1 MQILTMFIGGENMA
15 DNLKNEKDMF
25 IGKMKEKAGNLM
37 SDNELELKGKL
48 QGIKGNIGSK
58 LEDMKEDTIEI
69 ANDFIDKM
77 KDRKN
82 Q

>member
-1 MQILTMFIGGENMA
+1 MA
-15 DNLKNEKDMF
+15 DNLRNEKDMF
-25 IGKMKEKAGNLM
+25 FGKMKEKAGNLM
-37 SDNELELKGKL
+37 NDNELELKGKL